1 MKIKVV
7 KKDYKDVVN
16 SPSFKRQKPPR
27 QSFLFATLVR
37 IISIFD
43 LLAVKF
49 KYNKI
54 NMDKLNKKEP
64 CIYLMNHSSFID
76 LKIAFRLIYPRKFN
90 IICTDDAFVG
100 QNLLLRLLGCIP
112 TKKFIF
118 DSMLIRDMVAAKKN
132 KHSILMYPEASYSFD
147 GTQTPLPENIGKFL
161 KFLKMPVV
169 VINTKGAFLRD
180 PLYNN
185 LQIRKVHVSADMTY
199 VLSSK
204 DLEEKSDKEIDEIVK
219 SYFEFDNF
227 KYQQDNKIKVNEP
240 FRADHL
246 NRVLYKCPS
255 CFKEGFMLG
264 KGIHITCRN
273 CNKKHEL
280 TEYGYLKAV
289 DGKETFTHIPS
300 WYKYQRECVKKEII
314 DGKYN
319 LDIDVDI
326 YMMKNFKCIY
336 KVGSGHLNHSVN
348 GFHLLGCEGQIDYIQ
363 KPMSSYS
370 LYSDYNWY
378 ELGDVICIGN
388 EKVRYYCISKEKK
401 DIVAKTRLATEE
413 LYKYLK
419 SK

>member
-7 KKDYKDVVN
+7 EKDYKDVVN

-43 LLAVKF
+43 LIAVKF

-185 LQIRKVHVSADMTY
+185 L
-199 VLSSK
+199 
-204 DLEEKSDKEIDEIVK
+204 
-219 SYFEFDNF
+219 
-227 KYQQDNKIKVNEP
+227 
-240 FRADHL
+240 
-246 NRVLYKCPS
+246 
-255 CFKEGFMLG
+255 
-264 KGIHITCRN
+264 
-273 CNKKHEL
+273 
-280 TEYGYLKAV
+280 
-289 DGKETFTHIPS
+289 
-300 WYKYQRECVKKEII
+300 
-314 DGKYN
+314 
-319 LDIDVDI
+319 
-326 YMMKNFKCIY
+326 
-336 KVGSGHLNHSVN
+336 
-348 GFHLLGCEGQIDYIQ
+348 
-363 KPMSSYS
+363 
-370 LYSDYNWY
+370 
-378 ELGDVICIGN
+378 
-388 EKVRYYCISKEKK
+388 
-401 DIVAKTRLATEE
+401 
-413 LYKYLK
+413 
-419 SK
+419 